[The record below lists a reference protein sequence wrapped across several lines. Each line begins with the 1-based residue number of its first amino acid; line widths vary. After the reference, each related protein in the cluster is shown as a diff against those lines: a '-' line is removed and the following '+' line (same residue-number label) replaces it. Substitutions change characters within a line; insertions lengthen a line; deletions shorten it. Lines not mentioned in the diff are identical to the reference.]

1 MQKQALGTEIAVA
14 FGTNQGNIVKAV
26 LIDSDSTQSAFF
38 TGERIHVE
46 VEVEFDNS
54 VNRPSPAVFLHD
66 SKMLNIAGQYFRL
79 TKTEQKSGLNRKT
92 MHFHFMPI

>member
-26 LIDSDSTQSAFF
+26 LIDSDSTQSAFS

-46 VEVEFDNS
+46 VEV
-54 VNRPSPAVFLHD
+54 
-66 SKMLNIAGQYFRL
+66 
-79 TKTEQKSGLNRKT
+79 
-92 MHFHFMPI
+92 